1 MVLLV
6 SGCTTGA
13 QNMGQELAFQRW
25 RRCNT
30 FSTISIQR
38 IELDGRVVVTAD
50 GDSQRDPFLQCM
62 EDQVREQRRSIPGL
76 VAPEPVV
83 NSLPR

>member
-13 QNMGQELAFQRW
+13 QNMAQELAFQRW
-25 RRCNT
+25 RRCST

-50 GDSQRDPFLQCM
+50 GESQRDRFLQCM

-83 NSLPR
+83 NALPR